1 MCVEAKPLHEGVFSV
16 ITWQATIWSTGR
28 LRPLLAQSEWSCSL
42 SVGKAGVVGLSRWHH
57 LDG

>member
-1 MCVEAKPLHEGVFSV
+1 MCVEAKPLDEGVFSAN
-16 ITWQATIWSTGR
+16 TWQAIIWSTGR

-42 SVGKAGVVGLSRWHH
+42 PVGKAGVVGLNHWHH